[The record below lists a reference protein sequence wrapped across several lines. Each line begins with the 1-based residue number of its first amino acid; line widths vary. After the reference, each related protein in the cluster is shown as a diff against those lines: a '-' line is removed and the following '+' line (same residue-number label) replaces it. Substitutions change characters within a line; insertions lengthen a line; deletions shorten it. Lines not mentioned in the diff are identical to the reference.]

1 MSSYGHSTCE
11 RVAHAVGSAFLRVY
25 GQDSSSISKLCM
37 EKKWGLR
44 KFILPFALY
53 LLGVVLNSFY
63 FDSKSKSVFPKAANT
78 V

>member
-1 MSSYGHSTCE
+1 
-11 RVAHAVGSAFLRVY
+11 
-25 GQDSSSISKLCM
+25 M
-37 EKKWGLR
+37 EKIWGLR